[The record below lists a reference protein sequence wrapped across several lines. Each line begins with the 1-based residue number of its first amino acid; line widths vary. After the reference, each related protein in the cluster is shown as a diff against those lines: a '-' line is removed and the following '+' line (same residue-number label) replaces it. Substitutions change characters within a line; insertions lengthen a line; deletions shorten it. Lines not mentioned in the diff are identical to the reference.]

1 MLPCVLQGMST
12 RKIVVFLLVSAAG
25 LMAQSQSPVTE
36 KPFASGGSLRL
47 RLESGEYVIQ
57 PSDAEKIVVTVSAD
71 SEERE
76 RQTKVAIATDG
87 TFGTVSVRNT
97 PNNHHFRAVIEVPRR
112 TDLHIRMTAGELH
125 LQPVEGSKDVELR
138 AGELVIEVPN
148 PEQYGHRD
156 ASVWAGSV
164 EAAAFDVSKGG
175 LFRSFDQQGP
185 GKYRLH
191 AHVLSGEIQFQ
202 R

>member
-1 MLPCVLQGMST
+1 MSK
-12 RKIVVFLLVSAAG
+12 RKIFVFLLLSAAT
-25 LMAQSQSPVTE
+25 LMAQSSNVTE
-36 KPFASGGSLRL
+36 KPFVSGGSLRL
-47 RLESGEYVIQ
+47 RLEAGEYVIQ

-71 SEERE
+71 SEELE
-76 RQTKVAIATDG
+76 RRTKVDIAANG
-87 TFGTVSVRNT
+87 SFGTVTVRRT
-97 PNNHHFRAVIEVPRR
+97 PNGHHFRVVIEVPRR
-112 TDLHIRMTAGELH
+112 TDLHVRMTAGELH
-125 LQPVEGSKDVELR
+125 VQPVEGSKDVELR
-138 AGELVIEVPN
+138 AGELIIEVPN

-185 GKYRLH
+185 GRYRLH
-191 AHVLSGEIQFQ
+191 AHVLSGEIQLQ